1 MTICWYFGFSELFKQ
16 SSDGFALYI
25 TNLSVQLAKKTRFDS
40 VTRIVIMADSAQNQC
55 VTRILWK

>member
-55 VTRILWK
+55 VTRISWK